1 MKNKYLALVALIYCV
16 INGAIFLLNR
26 NVDGYDVGALIIAN
40 IVLAVLS
47 LFSFFSIKK
56 QTATGRAQAFVN
68 GVYAATLL
76 RLMVCLGGIFI
87 YAYLNQGNLHRPT
100 IFAMLGLY
108 ILYTAIETVAMSKM
122 VKK

>member
-1 MKNKYLALVALIYCV
+1 MKNKYLAMVALIYIV
-16 INGAIFLLNR
+16 VNSVIFLFSKKLA
-26 NVDGYDVGALIIAN
+26 GYDIDALIIAN
-40 IVLAVLS
+40 IILALLS
-47 LFSFFSIKK
+47 LFSYFSIKK

-76 RLMVCLGGIFI
+76 RLMVCLAGIFV
-87 YAYLNQGNLHRPT
+87 YAYLNQGALHRPT

-108 ILYTAIETVAMSKM
+108 ILYTAFETVAMSKV